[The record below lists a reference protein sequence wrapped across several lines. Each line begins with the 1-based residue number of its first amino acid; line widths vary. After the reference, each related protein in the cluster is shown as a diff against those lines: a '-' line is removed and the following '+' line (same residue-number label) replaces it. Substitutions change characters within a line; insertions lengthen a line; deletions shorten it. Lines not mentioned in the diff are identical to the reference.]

1 MTMLLIFSIL
11 VLRERIIGERASNM
25 DFHINK
31 ETLAKSGISVDM
43 AFYLAS
49 IYFDKPY
56 TYDTFDLA
64 SKQGLITYNHLDR
77 YNLPIQPKLTREGV
91 ELVESIFLNSE
102 FKGNKG
108 IDTDRYDELADK
120 LRELYPKG
128 RKEGTSYLWRDSHA
142 KIANKLRTL
151 VKKYNFKFTDEQAI
165 NATKRYIES
174 FNGNYSY
181 MQLLKYFI
189 LKKDKDTGEEN
200 SQLMSYIEN
209 EDCTDA
215 ANDDWM
221 NEVR

>member
-1 MTMLLIFSIL
+1 MLLTSSAL
-11 VLRERIIGERASNM
+11 VLKERIIGERVSDM

-31 ETLAKSGISVDM
+31 EILDKSGISVDM

-49 IYFDKPY
+49 IYFDRPY

-102 FKGNKG
+102 FKGDKG

-165 NATKRYIES
+165 SATKRYIES

>member
-1 MTMLLIFSIL
+1 MLLTSLTL
-11 VLRERIIGERASNM
+11 VLREKIIGERASNM

-49 IYFDKPY
+49 IYFDRPY
-56 TYDTFDLA
+56 TYDTFDVA

-102 FKGNKG
+102 FKGDKG

-165 NATKRYIES
+165 SATKRYIES

-209 EDCTDA
+209 EDYTDA

>member
-1 MTMLLIFSIL
+1 MLLTSLML
-11 VLRERIIGERASNM
+11 VLREKIIGERVSDM

-31 ETLAKSGISVDM
+31 EILAKSGISVDM

-102 FKGNKG
+102 FKGDKG

-165 NATKRYIES
+165 SATKRYIES

>member
-1 MTMLLIFSIL
+1 MLLTSLTL
-11 VLRERIIGERASNM
+11 VLREKIIGERVSDM

-31 ETLAKSGISVDM
+31 EILAKSGISVDM

-174 FNGNYSY
+174 FNGNYNY

-215 ANDDWM
+215 ANDGWM

>member
-1 MTMLLIFSIL
+1 MLLTSLML
-11 VLRERIIGERASNM
+11 VLREKIIGERVSDM

-31 ETLAKSGISVDM
+31 EILAKSGISVDM

-56 TYDTFDLA
+56 TYDTFDVA
-64 SKQGLITYNHLDR
+64 SKQGLITYNHLAR

-102 FKGNKG
+102 FKGDKG

-128 RKEGTSYLWRDSHA
+128 RKEGTSYLWRDSRA

-165 NATKRYIES
+165 SATKRYIES

-209 EDCTDA
+209 EDYTDA
-215 ANDDWM
+215 ANNDWM

>member
-1 MTMLLIFSIL
+1 
-11 VLRERIIGERASNM
+11 M

-31 ETLAKSGISVDM
+31 EILDKSGISVDM

-49 IYFDKPY
+49 IYFEKPY
-56 TYDTFDLA
+56 TYDTFDIA

-102 FKGNKG
+102 FKGDKE

-174 FNGNYSY
+174 FNSNYSY

-215 ANDDWM
+215 GNDDWM

>member
-1 MTMLLIFSIL
+1 MLLTSSTL
-11 VLRERIIGERASNM
+11 VLRERIIGERVSDM

-56 TYDTFDLA
+56 TYDTFDIA

-102 FKGNKG
+102 FKGDKG
-108 IDTDRYDELADK
+108 VDTDRYDELADK

-151 VKKYNFKFTDEQAI
+151 VKKYNFKFTNEQAI

-215 ANDDWM
+215 GNDDWM

>member
-1 MTMLLIFSIL
+1 MISSIL
-11 VLRERIIGERASNM
+11 VLKERIIGERVSDM

-56 TYDTFDLA
+56 TYDTFDIA

-102 FKGNKG
+102 FKGNNG
-108 IDTDRYDELADK
+108 DDSDRYDELADK

-215 ANDDWM
+215 GNDDWM

>member
-1 MTMLLIFSIL
+1 MLLTSSTL
-11 VLRERIIGERASNM
+11 VLRERIIGERVSDM

-49 IYFDKPY
+49 IYFEKPY
-56 TYDTFDLA
+56 TYNTFDIA

-102 FKGNKG
+102 FKGDKG

-165 NATKRYIES
+165 NATQRYIES

-215 ANDDWM
+215 GNDDWM

>member
-1 MTMLLIFSIL
+1 
-11 VLRERIIGERASNM
+11 M

-56 TYDTFDLA
+56 TYDTFDVA
-64 SKQGLITYNHLDR
+64 SKQSLITYNHLDR

-102 FKGNKG
+102 FKGDKG
-108 IDTDRYDELADK
+108 IDTDRYDKLADK

-165 NATKRYIES
+165 NATQRYIES

>member
-1 MTMLLIFSIL
+1 MLLTSLTL
-11 VLRERIIGERASNM
+11 VLREKITGERVSDM

-56 TYDTFDLA
+56 TYDTFDIA

-102 FKGNKG
+102 FKGDKG

>member
-1 MTMLLIFSIL
+1 MLLIFSTL
-11 VLRERIIGERASNM
+11 VLREKIIGERVSDM
-25 DFHINK
+25 DFCINK
-31 ETLAKSGISVDM
+31 EILAKSGISVDM

-56 TYDTFDLA
+56 TYDTFDVA

-102 FKGNKG
+102 FKGDKG

-165 NATKRYIES
+165 SATKRYIES

>member
-1 MTMLLIFSIL
+1 MLLASLML
-11 VLRERIIGERASNM
+11 VLREKIIGERASNM

-56 TYDTFDLA
+56 TYDTFDVA

-102 FKGNKG
+102 FKGDKG

-165 NATKRYIES
+165 SATKRYIES

>member
-1 MTMLLIFSIL
+1 MLLTSLTL
-11 VLRERIIGERASNM
+11 VLREKIIGERASNM

-49 IYFDKPY
+49 IYFDRPY
-56 TYDTFDLA
+56 TYDTFDVA

-102 FKGNKG
+102 FKGDKG

-165 NATKRYIES
+165 SATKRYIES

>member
-1 MTMLLIFSIL
+1 MLLTSSIL
-11 VLRERIIGERASNM
+11 VLREKIIGERASNM

-31 ETLAKSGISVDM
+31 EILAKSGISVDM

-49 IYFDKPY
+49 IYFDRPY

-102 FKGNKG
+102 FKGDKG

-165 NATKRYIES
+165 SATKRYIES

>member
-1 MTMLLIFSIL
+1 
-11 VLRERIIGERASNM
+11 M
-25 DFHINK
+25 DFCINK
-31 ETLAKSGISVDM
+31 EILAKSGISVDM

-56 TYDTFDLA
+56 TYDTSDLA

-102 FKGNKG
+102 FKGSKG
-108 IDTDRYDELADK
+108 IDTDRYDELADR

-151 VKKYNFKFTDEQAI
+151 VKKYNFEFTDEQAI
-165 NATKRYIES
+165 SATKRYIES

-215 ANDDWM
+215 GNDDWM

>member
-1 MTMLLIFSIL
+1 MLLTSLML
-11 VLRERIIGERASNM
+11 VLREKIIGERASNM

-102 FKGNKG
+102 FKGDKG

>member
-1 MTMLLIFSIL
+1 MLLTSSIL
-11 VLRERIIGERASNM
+11 VLREKIIGERVSDM

-31 ETLAKSGISVDM
+31 EILAKSGISVDM

-56 TYDTFDLA
+56 TYDTFDVA

-102 FKGNKG
+102 FKGDKG

-174 FNGNYSY
+174 FNGNYNY

>member
-1 MTMLLIFSIL
+1 
-11 VLRERIIGERASNM
+11 M

-31 ETLAKSGISVDM
+31 EILAKSGISVDM

-102 FKGNKG
+102 FKGDKG

-174 FNGNYSY
+174 FNGNYNY

>member
-1 MTMLLIFSIL
+1 MLLASLML
-11 VLRERIIGERASNM
+11 VLREKIIGEKVSDM

-49 IYFDKPY
+49 IYFDRPY
-56 TYDTFDLA
+56 TYDTFDVA

-102 FKGNKG
+102 FKGDKG

-165 NATKRYIES
+165 SATKRYIES

>member
-1 MTMLLIFSIL
+1 

>member
-1 MTMLLIFSIL
+1 MLLTSSTL

-31 ETLAKSGISVDM
+31 EILAKSGISVDM

-49 IYFDKPY
+49 IYFDRPY

-102 FKGNKG
+102 FKGDKG

>member
-1 MTMLLIFSIL
+1 MLLIFSTL
-11 VLRERIIGERASNM
+11 VLREKIIGERVSDM

-31 ETLAKSGISVDM
+31 EILAKSGISVDM

-49 IYFDKPY
+49 IYFDRPY
-56 TYDTFDLA
+56 TYDTFDVA

-102 FKGNKG
+102 FKGDKG

-174 FNGNYSY
+174 FNGNYNY

>member
-1 MTMLLIFSIL
+1 MTSSIL
-11 VLRERIIGERASNM
+11 VLRERIIGERVSDM

-31 ETLAKSGISVDM
+31 EILAKSGISVDM

-49 IYFDKPY
+49 IYFDRPY

-64 SKQGLITYNHLDR
+64 SRQGLITYNHLDR

-102 FKGNKG
+102 FKGSKG

-165 NATKRYIES
+165 SATKRYIES

>member
-1 MTMLLIFSIL
+1 MLLASLML

-49 IYFDKPY
+49 IYFDRPY
-56 TYDTFDLA
+56 TYDTFDVA

-102 FKGNKG
+102 FKGDKG

-165 NATKRYIES
+165 SATKRYIES

>member
-1 MTMLLIFSIL
+1 MLLTSSTL
-11 VLRERIIGERASNM
+11 VLRERIIGERVSDM

-49 IYFDKPY
+49 IYFDRPY

-64 SKQGLITYNHLDR
+64 SRQGLITYNHLDR

-102 FKGNKG
+102 FKGDKG
-108 IDTDRYDELADK
+108 VDTDRYDELADK

-165 NATKRYIES
+165 SATKRYIES

>member
-1 MTMLLIFSIL
+1 
-11 VLRERIIGERASNM
+11 M

-31 ETLAKSGISVDM
+31 EILAKSGISVDM

-56 TYDTFDLA
+56 TYNTFDLA

-142 KIANKLRTL
+142 TIANKLRTL

-165 NATKRYIES
+165 GATLRYIES

>member
-1 MTMLLIFSIL
+1 MLLIFSIL
-11 VLRERIIGERASNM
+11 VLRERIIGERVSDM

-102 FKGNKG
+102 FKGDKG
-108 IDTDRYDELADK
+108 IGTDRYDELADK

-215 ANDDWM
+215 GNDDWM

>member
-1 MTMLLIFSIL
+1 
-11 VLRERIIGERASNM
+11 M

>member
-1 MTMLLIFSIL
+1 MLLTFSIL
-11 VLRERIIGERASNM
+11 VLRERITGERVSDM

-31 ETLAKSGISVDM
+31 EILDKSGISVDM

-49 IYFDKPY
+49 IYFQKPY

-77 YNLPIQPKLTREGV
+77 YNLPIYPTLTRDGV

-102 FKGNKG
+102 FKGDKG

-128 RKEGTSYLWRDSHA
+128 RKEGTSYLWRDSSA

-174 FNGNYSY
+174 FNGNYNY

>member
-1 MTMLLIFSIL
+1 MLLTSLML
-11 VLRERIIGERASNM
+11 VLREKIIGERASNM

-31 ETLAKSGISVDM
+31 EILAKSGISVDM

-56 TYDTFDLA
+56 TYDTFDVV

-102 FKGNKG
+102 FKGDKG

-165 NATKRYIES
+165 SATKRYIES

-215 ANDDWM
+215 VNDDWM

>member
-1 MTMLLIFSIL
+1 MLLTSLML
-11 VLRERIIGERASNM
+11 VLREKIIGERASNM

-31 ETLAKSGISVDM
+31 EILAKSGISVDM

-56 TYDTFDLA
+56 TYDTFDVV

-102 FKGNKG
+102 FKGDKG

-165 NATKRYIES
+165 SATKRYIES

>member
-1 MTMLLIFSIL
+1 MLLTSLML
-11 VLRERIIGERASNM
+11 VLREKIIGERASNM

-102 FKGNKG
+102 FKGDKG

-165 NATKRYIES
+165 SATKRYIES

>member
-1 MTMLLIFSIL
+1 MLLTSSTL

-31 ETLAKSGISVDM
+31 EILAKSGISVDM

-64 SKQGLITYNHLDR
+64 SKQGFITYNHLDR

-102 FKGNKG
+102 FKGDKG
-108 IDTDRYDELADK
+108 VDTDRYDELADK

-165 NATKRYIES
+165 SATKRYIES

-215 ANDDWM
+215 GNDDWM

>member
-1 MTMLLIFSIL
+1 MLLTSSIL

-49 IYFDKPY
+49 IYFDRPY
-56 TYDTFDLA
+56 TYDTFDVA

-102 FKGNKG
+102 FKGDKG
-108 IDTDRYDELADK
+108 IDTDRYDKLADK

-209 EDCTDA
+209 EDYTDA

>member
-1 MTMLLIFSIL
+1 MLLIFSTL
-11 VLRERIIGERASNM
+11 VLREKIIGERVSDM

-31 ETLAKSGISVDM
+31 EILAKSGISVDM

-102 FKGNKG
+102 FKGDKG

-165 NATKRYIES
+165 SATKRYIES

>member
-1 MTMLLIFSIL
+1 MLLTSSIL
-11 VLRERIIGERASNM
+11 VLREKIIGERASNM

-31 ETLAKSGISVDM
+31 EILAKSGISVDM

-49 IYFDKPY
+49 IYFDRPY
-56 TYDTFDLA
+56 TYDTFDVA

-102 FKGNKG
+102 FKGDKG

-165 NATKRYIES
+165 NATQRYIES

>member
-1 MTMLLIFSIL
+1 MLLISLTL
-11 VLRERIIGERASNM
+11 VLRERITGERVSDM

-31 ETLAKSGISVDM
+31 EILDKSGISVDM

-49 IYFDKPY
+49 IYFQKPY

-64 SKQGLITYNHLDR
+64 SKQGFITYNHLDR
-77 YNLPIQPKLTREGV
+77 YNLPIQPKLTREGI

-102 FKGNKG
+102 FKGDKG

-128 RKEGTSYLWRDSHA
+128 RKEGTSYLWRDSSA

-174 FNGNYSY
+174 FNGNYNY